1 MMNNLNVSASCYAD
15 HAENK
20 VSRLQQ
26 AYLRKYQPQQYA
38 YSANVSQRPQGDPY
52 SGFGHFVNKRSAPY
66 GLPEYWQGFE
76 PTNAAPSEEGIADAT
91 HVFQAIY

>member
-1 MMNNLNVSASCYAD
+1 MMIDLYGSASWYAR

-26 AYLRKYQPQQYA
+26 AYLRKYQPQRYA
-38 YSANVSQRPQGDPY
+38 YSANVSQRPQEDPY
-52 SGFGHFVNKRSAPY
+52 DEFGSMSSAPY

-76 PTNAAPSEEGIADAT
+76 SASAVPSDEGIADVT
-91 HVFQAIY
+91 HSFQLGY